1 MKFLTRIII
10 ILSLLNLSC
19 DESNE
24 IGIDELLSGQKN
36 KIRVHYVN
44 VPLNIS
50 NIYLDSVRTD
60 EGDVY
65 FGKYSNPNFGDVQS
79 ISYAQLSF
87 QPGSEVQPLPG
98 EVAENYYLPNESS
111 ILDSAV
117 LYLKYSKV
125 YGEDIFS
132 EQEITISQIQDTL
145 FSSALYT
152 SSRYVEIS
160 PPLADIGFTRFKTFN
175 MDTFLT
181 IPIKDFY
188 GKFILNQ
195 IVNDVPVAEL
205 VDRMRGLAFVPG
217 ENNSQLV
224 SFNLDDDDSKLILYF
239 NNPIEDGLFS
249 PVKDSLQYIFRFN
262 SPITK
267 KYSYYDI
274 DRSASE
280 LSFLDS
286 YNSNEKFNFQDKI
299 YWHPATGIYPV
310 VDLENFHNFLD
321 TAKNIVLNKVELVTG
336 PIDEINNFSPP
347 SKALYYILRN
357 NNLNPIGII
366 SNPVE
371 NVVMRDNAYYSDES
385 DAAEHAL
392 DSIVSFSYKGES
404 TVFFQEL
411 AMGNLTA
418 NELITYPEL
427 PNTFDN
433 LIMDKDK
440 VFLKIYYTKYK
451 E

>member
-1 MKFLTRIII
+1 MKFLTRVII
-10 ILSLLNLSC
+10 ILSFLNLSC

-44 VPLNIS
+44 IPLNIS

-65 FGKYSNPNFGDVQS
+65 FGKYSNPNFGDVKS
-79 ISYAQLSF
+79 ISYAQLSY

-195 IVNDVPVAEL
+195 IVDDVPVAEL

-217 ENNSQLV
+217 ENNLYVPGSVV
-224 SFNLDDDDSKLILYF
+224 SAWFIMLL
-239 NNPIEDGLFS
+239 
-249 PVKDSLQYIFRFN
+249 
-262 SPITK
+262 
-267 KYSYYDI
+267 
-274 DRSASE
+274 
-280 LSFLDS
+280 
-286 YNSNEKFNFQDKI
+286 
-299 YWHPATGIYPV
+299 GI
-310 VDLENFHNFLD
+310 
-321 TAKNIVLNKVELVTG
+321 
-336 PIDEINNFSPP
+336 
-347 SKALYYILRN
+347 
-357 NNLNPIGII
+357 
-366 SNPVE
+366 
-371 NVVMRDNAYYSDES
+371 
-385 DAAEHAL
+385 
-392 DSIVSFSYKGES
+392 
-404 TVFFQEL
+404 
-411 AMGNLTA
+411 
-418 NELITYPEL
+418 
-427 PNTFDN
+427 
-433 LIMDKDK
+433 
-440 VFLKIYYTKYK
+440 
-451 E
+451 